1 MLYDPQWL
9 TKHTAQHYPIKDS
22 CTCISQQN
30 TLLPDSLLID
40 LKIELPPTSLNL
52 KNSFY
57 IKEIIDN
64 LQGYTITIGCIYDN
78 NQFTCLAAYGI
89 NKKLQLSSDIADRY
103 YILTPLLQQIPELY
117 KQVFRKIYGSI
128 VIGQTV
134 TYNKGT
140 LSFTQK
146 TASINPVCVFQTQGV
161 QYIKIGDSYL
171 TGLVQLKAGNGVLI
185 NVSANTDGSSLVTFS
200 LDPQTAYSGML
211 SVQQAVQTIKNQL
224 GLPITTIN
232 GVKPD
237 AAGNINIT
245 GVDCVRVGGKAGTVG
260 SVTISNTCAKP
271 CCDST
276 KSSTLTQQLDIL
288 KQQHNILRDYFVQM
302 GANINY
308 MQANIGSVI
317 GSK

>member
-1 MLYDPQWL
+1 MFYDPQWL

-30 TLLPDSLLID
+30 ILLPDSMLID
-40 LKIELPPTSLNL
+40 LKIQLPPTSLNL

-57 IKEIIDN
+57 IKQIIDN
-64 LQGYTITIGCIYDN
+64 LQGYTITIGCVYDN

-89 NKKLQLSSDIADRY
+89 KKDLQIASDIATRY
-103 YILTPLLQQIPELY
+103 YILTPLLQQIP
-117 KQVFRKIYGSI
+117 QVYRETFRKIYGSVI
-128 VIGQTV
+128 IGQTA

-140 LSFTQK
+140 LSFTAE
-146 TASINPVCVFQTQGV
+146 TAAINPICIFQNQGV
-161 QYIKIGDSYL
+161 QYIRIGDTYL
-171 TGLVQLKAGNGVLI
+171 TGLVQIKAGKGILI
-185 NVSANTDGSSLVTFS
+185 NVSANTDGSSLVTF
-200 LDPQTAYSGML
+200 DIDQDTAYSGMI
-211 SVQQAVQTIKNQL
+211 SIQQAVQTIKNQL

-237 AAGNINIT
+237 AAGNINIA

-271 CCDST
+271 CCDSA

>member
-1 MLYDPQWL
+1 M
-9 TKHTAQHYPIKDS
+9 
-22 CTCISQQN
+22 
-30 TLLPDSLLID
+30 LID
-40 LKIELPPTSLNL
+40 LKIQLPPTSLNL

-57 IKEIIDN
+57 IKQIIDN
-64 LQGYTITIGCIYDN
+64 LQGYTITIGCVYDN
-78 NQFTCLAAYGI
+78 NEFTCLAAYGI
-89 NKKLQLSSDIADRY
+89 KKDLQIASDIATRY
-103 YILTPLLQQIPELY
+103 YILTPLLQQIP
-117 KQVFRKIYGSI
+117 QVYRETFRKIYGSVI
-128 VIGQTV
+128 IGQTA

-140 LSFTQK
+140 LSFTAE
-146 TASINPVCVFQTQGV
+146 TAAINPICVFQNQGV
-161 QYIKIGDSYL
+161 QYIRIGDTYL
-171 TGLVQLKAGNGVLI
+171 TGLVQLKAGKGILI
-185 NVSANTDGSSLVTFS
+185 NVSSNTDGSSLVTF
-200 LDPQTAYSGML
+200 DIDQDTAYSGMM

>member
-1 MLYDPQWL
+1 M
-9 TKHTAQHYPIKDS
+9 
-22 CTCISQQN
+22 
-30 TLLPDSLLID
+30 LID
-40 LKIELPPTSLNL
+40 LKIQLPPTSLNL

-57 IKEIIDN
+57 IKQIIDN
-64 LQGYTITIGCIYDN
+64 LQGYTITIGCVYDN
-78 NQFTCLAAYGI
+78 NEFTCLAAYGI
-89 NKKLQLSSDIADRY
+89 KKDLQIASDIATRY
-103 YILTPLLQQIPELY
+103 YILTPLLQQIP
-117 KQVFRKIYGSI
+117 QVYRETFRKIYGSVI
-128 VIGQTV
+128 IGQTA

-140 LSFTQK
+140 LSFTAE
-146 TASINPVCVFQTQGV
+146 TAAINPICVFQNQGI
-161 QYIKIGDSYL
+161 QHIRIGDTYL
-171 TGLVQLKAGNGVLI
+171 TGLVQLKAGKGILI
-185 NVSANTDGSSLVTFS
+185 NVSSNTDGSSLVTF
-200 LDPQTAYSGML
+200 DIDQDTAYSGMM

-245 GVDCVRVGGKAGTVG
+245 GVDCVGGGGKAGTVG

-276 KSSTLTQQLDIL
+276 KSNTLTQQLDIL

>member
-1 MLYDPQWL
+1 M
-9 TKHTAQHYPIKDS
+9 
-22 CTCISQQN
+22 
-30 TLLPDSLLID
+30 LID
-40 LKIELPPTSLNL
+40 LKIQLPPTSLNL

-57 IKEIIDN
+57 IKQIIDN
-64 LQGYTITIGCIYDN
+64 LQGYTITIGCVYDN
-78 NQFTCLAAYGI
+78 NEFTCLAAYGI
-89 NKKLQLSSDIADRY
+89 KKDLQIASDIATRY
-103 YILTPLLQQIPELY
+103 YILTPLLQQIP
-117 KQVFRKIYGSI
+117 QVYRETFRKIYGSVI
-128 VIGQTV
+128 IGQTA

-140 LSFTQK
+140 LSFTAE
-146 TASINPVCVFQTQGV
+146 TAAINPICVFYNQGV
-161 QYIKIGDSYL
+161 QYIRIGDTYL
-171 TGLVQLKAGNGVLI
+171 TGLVQLKAGKGILI
-185 NVSANTDGSSLVTFS
+185 NVSANKDGSSLVTF
-200 LDPQTAYSGML
+200 DIDQDTAYSGML

>member
-1 MLYDPQWL
+1 M
-9 TKHTAQHYPIKDS
+9 
-22 CTCISQQN
+22 
-30 TLLPDSLLID
+30 LID
-40 LKIELPPTSLNL
+40 LKIQLPPTSLNL

-57 IKEIIDN
+57 IKQIIDN
-64 LQGYTITIGCIYDN
+64 LQGYTITIGCVYDN

-89 NKKLQLSSDIADRY
+89 KKDLQIASDIATRY
-103 YILTPLLQQIPELY
+103 YILTPLLQQIP
-117 KQVFRKIYGSI
+117 QVYRETFRKIYGSVI
-128 VIGQTV
+128 IGQTA

-140 LSFTQK
+140 LSFTAE
-146 TASINPVCVFQTQGV
+146 TAAINPICIFQNQGV
-161 QYIKIGDSYL
+161 QYIRIGDTYL
-171 TGLVQLKAGNGVLI
+171 TGLVQIKAGKGILI
-185 NVSANTDGSSLVTFS
+185 NVSANTDGSSLVTF
-200 LDPQTAYSGML
+200 DIDQDTAYSGMM

-237 AAGNINIT
+237 AAGNINIA

>member
-1 MLYDPQWL
+1 M
-9 TKHTAQHYPIKDS
+9 
-22 CTCISQQN
+22 
-30 TLLPDSLLID
+30 LID
-40 LKIELPPTSLNL
+40 LKIQLPPTSLNL

-57 IKEIIDN
+57 IKQIIDN
-64 LQGYTITIGCIYDN
+64 LQGYTITIGCVYDN
-78 NQFTCLAAYGI
+78 NEFTCLAAYGI
-89 NKKLQLSSDIADRY
+89 KKDLQIASDIATRY
-103 YILTPLLQQIPELY
+103 YILTPLLQQIP
-117 KQVFRKIYGSI
+117 QVYRETFRKIYGSVI
-128 VIGQTV
+128 IGQTA

-140 LSFTQK
+140 LSFTAE
-146 TASINPVCVFQTQGV
+146 TAAINPICVFQNQGV
-161 QYIKIGDSYL
+161 QYIRIGDTYL
-171 TGLVQLKAGNGVLI
+171 TGLVQLKAGKGILI
-185 NVSANTDGSSLVTFS
+185 NVSANTDGSSLVTF
-200 LDPQTAYSGML
+200 DIDQDTAYSGML

>member
-1 MLYDPQWL
+1 M
-9 TKHTAQHYPIKDS
+9 
-22 CTCISQQN
+22 
-30 TLLPDSLLID
+30 LID
-40 LKIELPPTSLNL
+40 LKIQLPPTSLNL

-57 IKEIIDN
+57 IKQIIDN
-64 LQGYTITIGCIYDN
+64 LQGYTITIGCVYDN
-78 NQFTCLAAYGI
+78 NEFTCLAAYGI
-89 NKKLQLSSDIADRY
+89 KKDLQIASDIATRY
-103 YILTPLLQQIPELY
+103 YILTPLLQQIP
-117 KQVFRKIYGSI
+117 QVYRETFRKIYGSVI
-128 VIGQTV
+128 IGQTA

-140 LSFTQK
+140 LSFTAE
-146 TASINPVCVFQTQGV
+146 TAAINPICVFQNQGV
-161 QYIKIGDSYL
+161 QYIRIGDTYL
-171 TGLVQLKAGNGVLI
+171 TGLVQLKAGKGILI
-185 NVSANTDGSSLVTFS
+185 NVSSNTDGSSLITF
-200 LDPQTAYSGML
+200 DIDQDTAYSGMM

-245 GVDCVRVGGKAGTVG
+245 GVDCVRVGGNAGTVG

-276 KSSTLTQQLDIL
+276 KSNTLTQQLDIL

>member
-1 MLYDPQWL
+1 MFYDPQWL

-30 TLLPDSLLID
+30 ILLPDSMLID
-40 LKIELPPTSLNL
+40 LKIQLPPTSLNL

-57 IKEIIDN
+57 IKQIIDN
-64 LQGYTITIGCIYDN
+64 LQGYTITIGCVYDN
-78 NQFTCLAAYGI
+78 NEFTCLVAYGI
-89 NKKLQLSSDIADRY
+89 KKDLQIASDIATRY
-103 YILTPLLQQIPELY
+103 YILTPLLQQIP
-117 KQVFRKIYGSI
+117 QVYRETFRKIYGSVI
-128 VIGQTV
+128 IGQTA

-140 LSFTQK
+140 LSFTAE
-146 TASINPVCVFQTQGV
+146 TAAINPICIFQNQGV
-161 QYIKIGDSYL
+161 QYIKIGDTYL
-171 TGLVQLKAGNGVLI
+171 TGLVQIKAGKGILI
-185 NVSANTDGSSLVTFS
+185 NVSANTDGSRLVTF
-200 LDPQTAYSGML
+200 DIDQNTAYSGMM

-237 AAGNINIT
+237 AAGNINIA
-245 GVDCVRVGGKAGTVG
+245 GIDCVRVGGKAGTVG

-276 KSSTLTQQLDIL
+276 KSNTLSQQLDIL